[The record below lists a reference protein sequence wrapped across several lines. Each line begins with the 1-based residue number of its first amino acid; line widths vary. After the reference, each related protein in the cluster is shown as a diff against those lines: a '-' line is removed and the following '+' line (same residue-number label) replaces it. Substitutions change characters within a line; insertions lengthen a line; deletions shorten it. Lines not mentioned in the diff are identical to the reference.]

1 MRISLIQ
8 SSPNAI
14 GSIYI
19 LHDFL
24 FNKDYLNNL
33 KQLVVEAINKDP
45 NYELNNVKATS
56 TDWKKLLQIKE
67 MTSFHSHILQTL
79 LNIYSLRAL
88 NPNSPIQFSLDSSW
102 GMKHKKGDHTL
113 EHNHIPCAWSGAFY
127 FDVPCDTFMYFAD
140 FDKEIK
146 LENNM
151 LVLFPGTTKHRV
163 SEHTVEK
170 ERISMAFNIN
180 WNFNSF

>member
-8 SSPNAI
+8 SSSNAI

-33 KQLVVEAINKDP
+33 KELVVEAVDKDP
-45 NYELNNVKATS
+45 RDRSSNVNATS
-56 TDWKKLLQIKE
+56 TDWNKLLQIEE
-67 MTSFHSHILQTL
+67 MKSFHSHILETL
-79 LNIYSLRAL
+79 LNIYTLRAL
-88 NPNSPIQFSLDSSW
+88 NPNSPIKFSLQGSW
-102 GMKHKKGDHTL
+102 GMKHKKGDHTV
-113 EHNHIPCAWSGAFY
+113 EHDHIPCPWSGAFY

-140 FDKEIK
+140 FNKEIK

-163 SEHTVEK
+163 SEHTGEK

-180 WNFNSF
+180 WQV